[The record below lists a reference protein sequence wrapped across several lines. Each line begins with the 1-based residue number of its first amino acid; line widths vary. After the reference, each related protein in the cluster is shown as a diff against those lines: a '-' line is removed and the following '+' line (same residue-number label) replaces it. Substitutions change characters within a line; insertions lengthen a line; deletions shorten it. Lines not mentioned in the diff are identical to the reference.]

1 MGEDAHTASW
11 RQAFTQ
17 CAPTLEALG
26 RAQDEG
32 SRLATRAWW
41 VICMGSNVQEC
52 KGAFGS
58 WKAEAAH
65 ELPRQLRASDT
76 EAAVGLPGWPPLAQ
90 CVLDRGRSVGVEVGQ
105 TLEVVEAE
113 GVKQQAGAEWQRA
126 VGEVEPLRSR
136 LQHSFLKSRLAPTR
150 GAMELDELRV
160 CQVWLYGLAS
170 RLEACQLH
178 AHDFAAAAGM
188 RDGNQ
193 PLLGYDESRWVP
205 NSPVWQDMELCVSAQ
220 AERAGAD
227 CDVAWRRRSGR

>member
-1 MGEDAHTASW
+1 MGEDANTSRW
-11 RQAFTQ
+11 RQAFAQ
-17 CAPTLEALG
+17 CTPTLEALA
-26 RAQDEG
+26 RAHDEEG
-32 SRLATRAWW
+32 RLATRAWW

-52 KGAFGS
+52 KGVYGD

-76 EAAVGLPGWPPLAQ
+76 EAAVGLAGWPPLAQ
-90 CVLDRGRSVGVEVGQ
+90 CVLDRGRSVGVEVGR
-105 TLEVVEAE
+105 TLAVVEAE

-136 LQHSFLKSRLAPTR
+136 LQDNFLKNRLAPSR
-150 GAMELDELRV
+150 ASMQLDELRV
-160 CQVWLYGLAS
+160 CQTWLFGLAS

-178 AHDFAAAAGM
+178 ARDFAATAGM
-188 RDGNQ
+188 RDANQ
-193 PLLGYDESRWVP
+193 PLLGYDEERWDP
-205 NSPVWQDMELCVSAQ
+205 NAPVWQDMELCVNAQ